1 MAAGRP
7 VPVTALNAVT
17 FLDRRVAPE
26 TLFRR
31 LVREPYPF
39 WLDSCLPS
47 GRIGRFSFVG
57 AAPFLV
63 LRSREG
69 RTELIRGGEV
79 RRIAQD
85 PLDALA
91 EVLKAHRADAPSEGV
106 PFCGGGVGYLG
117 YDLGRLFERLP
128 ARPPD
133 DLGLPDLHVAFYG
146 AAIAFDH
153 EAGRVCVCGPC
164 GDAVRGLSRQVEAV
178 TAATKETPEDAPRVR
193 GGVPLASSFSREG
206 YTGAVRRVKDYIAA
220 GDVYQV
226 NLSQRFLAPLTAHP
240 LALYLRLRGRSPAP
254 FSAYLDIGDAQIL
267 SSSPERFLRVYG
279 RDRIVETRPIKGTRP
294 RGETGEEDRRLAAEL
309 LQSEKDRAELV
320 MIVDLER
327 NDLGRVCRFG
337 SVRVPELIALE
348 TYANVFHLVAT
359 VTGELDPGRGAADLL
374 RATFPGGSITGAPK
388 LRAMEIIDEL
398 EPVSRGP
405 YTGSLGYFSFSG
417 DVDLNI
423 LIRTLVVRG
432 DRVCFHA
439 GGGIVADSDPD
450 AEYEETLHKARGVM
464 RALGATMGDG

>member
-1 MAAGRP
+1 M
-7 VPVTALNAVT
+7 TALSAVT
-17 FLDRRVAPE
+17 FLDRRVEPAA
-26 TLFRR
+26 LFRR
-31 LVREPYPF
+31 LAREPYPF
-39 WLDSCLPS
+39 WLDSSLPS

-79 RRIAQD
+79 RRIDRD
-85 PLDALA
+85 PLDVLA
-91 EVLKAHRADAPSEGV
+91 EVLKAHRADAPSEGI

-117 YDLGRLFERLP
+117 YDLGRRYERLP

-133 DLGLPDLHVAFYG
+133 DLGLPDLHVAFHG

-153 EAGRVCVCGPC
+153 EAGRVCVCGPF
-164 GDAVRGLSRQVEAV
+164 GDAVRHLSRQVEAIA
-178 TAATKETPEDAPRVR
+178 AATKETPEDASRVQ
-193 GGVPLASSFSREG
+193 GGIPLTSSFSRGE
-206 YTGAVRRVKDYIAA
+206 YTDAVRRVKDYIAA

-226 NLSQRFLAPLTAHP
+226 NLSQRFLARLPTDP
-240 LALYLRLRGRSPAP
+240 LALYLRLRQRSPAP
-254 FSAYLDIGDAQIL
+254 FSAYLDLGDAQIL

-279 RDRIVETRPIKGTRP
+279 RDRTVETRPIKGTRP
-294 RGETGEEDRRLAAEL
+294 RGETGEEDCRLTAEL

-348 TYANVFHLVAT
+348 PYASVFHLVAT
-359 VTGELDPGRGAADLL
+359 VTGELAPGRGVADLL

-417 DVDLNI
+417 DADLNI
-423 LIRTLVVRG
+423 LIRTLIVRG

-450 AEYEETLHKARGVM
+450 AEYEETLHKARGMM

>member
-1 MAAGRP
+1 MSF
-7 VPVTALNAVT
+7 LT
-17 FLDRRVAPE
+17 FLNRWVEPAA
-26 TLFRR
+26 LFRR
-31 LVREPYPF
+31 LARGPRPF
-39 WLDSCLPS
+39 WLDSSLPS
-47 GRIGRFSFVG
+47 GRTGRFSFMGV
-57 AAPFLV
+57 APFLT
-63 LRSREG
+63 LRCRDG
-69 RTELIRGGEV
+69 RTEILRGRDA
-79 RRIAQD
+79 RRIDQD

-91 EVLKAHRADAPSEGV
+91 DILKAHRVVLPPEMDI

-146 AAIAFDH
+146 ATIAFDH
-153 EAGRVCVCGPC
+153 EAGRVCVCGPFE
-164 GDAVRGLSRQVEAV
+164 DAVCDLRSRV
-178 TAATKETPEDAPRVR
+178 ETPEEEENVSCAQ
-193 GGVPLASSFSREG
+193 GSVPLASSFSREG
-206 YTGAVRRVKDYIAA
+206 YADAVRRVKDYIAA

-226 NLSQRFLAPLTAHP
+226 NLSQRFLARLPTDAP
-240 LALYLRLRGRSPAP
+240 DLYLRLRRRSPAP
-254 FSAYLDIGDAQIL
+254 FSAYLDLGDAQIL
-267 SSSPERFLRVYG
+267 SSSPERFLRVDG
-279 RDRIVETRPIKGTRP
+279 RDRTVETRPIKGTRP
-294 RGETGEEDRRLAAEL
+294 RGETGEEDRRLASEL
-309 LQSEKDRAELV
+309 MESEKDRAELV

-348 TYANVFHLVAT
+348 SYASVFHLVAT
-359 VTGELDPGRGAADLL
+359 VTGELAPARSVADLL

-423 LIRTLVVRG
+423 LIRTLIVKG

-439 GGGIVADSDPD
+439 GGGVVADSDPE
-450 AEYEETLHKARGVM
+450 AEYEETLHKARGMM